1 MSRLHTVLISLAHR
15 DLTANQIEASL
26 RRAAPPVVA
35 RIVDD
40 RVLLDLRTVS
50 ENEEPDLERA
60 ILSLP

>member
-1 MSRLHTVLISLAHR
+1 
-15 DLTANQIEASL
+15 L
-26 RRAAPPVVA
+26 RRAAPPVIA

-60 ILSLP
+60 IRSLA